1 MDTKPRRRSNTKHAS
16 RSRSIQRRHFVLS
29 YLCERDPERRGGR
42 GPGGG
47 ERERE
52 RERDAKTQERWRK
65 RLTETKRIRNIIS
78 QTKVGDP
85 SNLKLSFK
93 NCIGTETNS

>member
-1 MDTKPRRRSNTKHAS
+1 
-16 RSRSIQRRHFVLS
+16 LS

-42 GPGGG
+42 GPGAG

-52 RERDAKTQERWRK
+52 RESDTKTQERGRK
-65 RLTETKRIRNIIS
+65 RLTETKRIR
-78 QTKVGDP
+78 VGDP